1 MPSAALTAR
10 NEDIVQRVMRGEG
23 ITSIAEDYDI
33 SNRTVWK
40 VFRTT
45 TGQTI
50 KQARGYR
57 MSGGWRTDVTTE
69 QVRALR
75 AQGHSIAAIAK
86 ELDAAWATIWSRLEE
101 DADENGA

>member
-10 NEDIVQRVMRGEG
+10 NEAIVQRVMRGEG

-40 VFRTT
+40 VFKTT

-50 KQARGYR
+50 KEARGYR
-57 MSGGWRTDVTTE
+57 LSGGMRTDVTPE
-69 QVRALR
+69 KVRALR
-75 AQGHSIAAIAK
+75 EQGMAINEIARL
-86 ELDAAWATIWSRLEE
+86 LDCAWVTVWERLQEE
-101 DADENGA
+101 PA